1 MSRFADIRAV
11 PYLAAVGWSGLHLT
25 ETLQRWRFARICEMS
40 CGPYWPAELVGQLRA
55 AMDWQTPLALAGVP
69 AVLAAVVW
77 VWRRHGAR
85 LPRL

>member
-1 MSRFADIRAV
+1 MGWFFGIRSAL
-11 PYLAAVGWSGLHLT
+11 YLAVVGWSGLQLI
-25 ETLQRWRFARICEMS
+25 EALQRWRFARICAMS

-69 AVLAAVVW
+69 AVLAAVAW

-85 LPRL
+85 SPRL